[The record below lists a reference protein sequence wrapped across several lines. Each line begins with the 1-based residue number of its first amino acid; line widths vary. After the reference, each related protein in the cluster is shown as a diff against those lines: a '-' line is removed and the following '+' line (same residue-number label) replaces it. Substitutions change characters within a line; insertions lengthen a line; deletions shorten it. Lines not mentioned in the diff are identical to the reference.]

1 MQACSSSEV
10 GGVRTYLA
18 IPGGKGQAI
27 SVIVGKLGSPEM
39 LDERLTPLDAGISDF
54 AYLHNPA
61 CSDMS

>member
-1 MQACSSSEV
+1 M
-10 GGVRTYLA
+10 RTYLA

-27 SVIVGKLGSPEM
+27 SVIVGKLGIPEM